1 MISTR
6 VIVAVMGA
14 TAVVAACNKVSTW
27 RVQAHGGEILEL
39 QSCRF
44 PNPTVPTGDFDS
56 ARLVSLA
63 N

>member
-44 PNPTVPTGDFDS
+44 PNPTGDFDS